1 MTYKKLATLSLLSRN
16 VFVGSL
22 AHRNWKLFWNCARH
36 RLVRQAIADLK
47 VAILSPRL
55 VPKTN
60 LPVWRSNSLDNGR
73 RVPLVK
79 G

>member
-1 MTYKKLATLSLLSRN
+1 MIIPPTAKSSSAMT
-16 VFVGSL
+16 
-22 AHRNWKLFWNCARH
+22 
-36 RLVRQAIADLK
+36 I
-47 VAILSPRL
+47 AILSPRL